1 MRTNGGE
8 RAYEVDTTGLIHL
21 CGDSMALLSKAR
33 QRGRPPESRRATPAV
48 ERALERKRKP
58 SPTAHGPS
66 PRKGRQDVSRR
77 DRGEGRRD
85 PKYQLGLCILTSS
98 EGMWLTN
105 LGGPSLRN
113 RFRFEGCRV
122 CTKGRGRP
130 PPAHSRACKHAYGP
144 KRHAAALFNA
154 LPTSQ
159 GGLKTWTK
167 EGKGGIQHGRPP
179 PVSTRA
185 RSLRA
190 CLSTGVAWRSCSAQ
204 ATRRASRQGL
214 GARLDVAPEERAGGQ

>member
-77 DRGEGRRD
+77 DGGEGRRD
-85 PKYQLGLCILTSS
+85 SKYQLGLCILTSP
-98 EGMWLTN
+98 EGMWSTN

-113 RFRFEGCRV
+113 RFRFEGSRV

-144 KRHAAALFNA
+144 KRHAAAFFDA
-154 LPTSQ
+154 LPTLAGRIEDVDE
-159 GGLKTWTK
+159 GG
-167 EGKGGIQHGRPP
+167 EGWHPTRATSPRLNPCAIPESLSFDRRRLAQLQCASHTAGFE
-179 PVSTRA
+179 TRA
-185 RSLRA
+185 RRA
-190 CLSTGVAWRSCSAQ
+190 T
-204 ATRRASRQGL
+204 
-214 GARLDVAPEERAGGQ
+214 